1 MLRCPRQGCEAGSV
15 ETLASDQPFAVDLA
29 VDDSGVYW
37 VTTAGGGAVMCA
49 PKAGGAAQVVAA
61 VPGGEASVEVDA
73 SGLYWADTAAG
84 ELRVLRR

>member
-1 MLRCPRQGCEAGSV
+1 
-15 ETLASDQPFAVDLA
+15 
-29 VDDSGVYW
+29 
-37 VTTAGGGAVMCA
+37 VMCA